1 MLREFGVCTTSRI
14 EGLHAVIKKYLTSS
28 CSLQKVFLCFRTLEQ
43 IEIDKF
49 AEEYQRHQNKPSS
62 NYEIQFLKEFEKV
75 CSDYALRRIKPKFF
89 KSLNYERKE
98 IINKKL
104 TSWYSKEIMFSF
116 FREVFNLNSKF
127 QHVVKLE
134 KKTLRCSC
142 QESLY
147 EGLPCRHE
155 ICICVK
161 EDMPISY
168 LNIHDRWQQ
177 HYFTPTAFETIS
189 DSEEEDDYDEEII
202 DLENNQDSEEANE
215 DHEEKSNLDEE
226 RKDGI
231 QECKIQRRKTQS
243 EEKGKEERKGQIKED
258 DIPKKKVFFFFH

>member
-1 MLREFGVCTTSRI
+1 LNCCWHVQKNFISHFSGLGRKDKSLFDKIKSLPFITRVDKFNDILQEANDSKDITDKQLEYLNKKLKTKQKWAKCMIKTNFAAGVCTTSRI

-127 QHVVKLE
+127 QHVVKL
-134 KKTLRCSC
+134 
-142 QESLY
+142 
-147 EGLPCRHE
+147 
-155 ICICVK
+155 
-161 EDMPISY
+161 
-168 LNIHDRWQQ
+168 
-177 HYFTPTAFETIS
+177 
-189 DSEEEDDYDEEII
+189 
-202 DLENNQDSEEANE
+202 
-215 DHEEKSNLDEE
+215 
-226 RKDGI
+226 
-231 QECKIQRRKTQS
+231 
-243 EEKGKEERKGQIKED
+243 
-258 DIPKKKVFFFFH
+258 KKKHLGARVKRAYMKVSLVGTRFVFA